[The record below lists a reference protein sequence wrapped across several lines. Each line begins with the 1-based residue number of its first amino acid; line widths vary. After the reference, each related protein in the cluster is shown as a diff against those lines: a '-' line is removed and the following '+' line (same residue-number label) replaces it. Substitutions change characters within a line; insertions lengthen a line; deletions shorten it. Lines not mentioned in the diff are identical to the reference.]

1 MTELTAK
8 AGSKLEITIPPNFQ
22 SELEKLIK
30 VGQEYAM
37 EKEMLKKAL
46 GLDVLFF
53 PPEQVLKKKLK
64 HKRAIR
70 NKRRHK

>member
-1 MTELTAK
+1 MSELTAR
-8 AGSKLEITIPPNFQ
+8 AGSKLEISIPPNLQ
-22 SELEKLIK
+22 SELGKLMK

-37 EKEMLKKAL
+37 ESEKLKKAL
-46 GLDVLFF
+46 GLDVLFLT
-53 PPEQVLKKKLK
+53 PEQVLKRKLK

>member
-1 MTELTAK
+1 MNELTAK
-8 AGSKLEITIPPNFQ
+8 AGSKMDSSIPPNFQ
-22 SELEKLIK
+22 SELGKMMK

-37 EKEMLKKAL
+37 EKEKLKKVL
-46 GLDVLFF
+46 GLDILLT
-53 PPEQVLKKKLK
+53 PEQALKRKLK